1 MVPRAML
8 FPMPEHFL
16 PAYQKHSRSWHENQ
30 YVYPVLSRRS
40 RGLSIGINL
49 NPDKVCNFDCVY
61 CQIDRRSD
69 SPTKFV
75 ATSTMLAELRHVLEL
90 VASGEIWEDE
100 RFRGTP
106 EAFRRLNDIA
116 FSGDGEPTSHRNFPD
131 VVQVVADVKRELG
144 LDDVKLVLITNASL
158 FHRPAVR
165 EGLAI
170 LDENQGEIWA
180 KLDAGTEEYFKKIE
194 RTPIPFSRILANLTE
209 AARVR
214 PLVIQSLFLRFE
226 GEPPSEAEIAAF
238 CDRLNEIVAAGG
250 RILRVQI
257 YTIARVTAVP
267 YVTALADAEVDR
279 IGEIVRER
287 TGLEVECFHGKSAS

>member
-1 MVPRAML
+1 ML
-8 FPMPEHFL
+8 FRMSEPFL
-16 PAYQKHSRSWHENQ
+16 PAYQKHSRSWHEDR

-69 SPTKFV
+69 SPMKFV
-75 ATSTMLAELRHVLEL
+75 ATATMLAELRHLLEL
-90 VASGEIWEDE
+90 VASGEIWRDE
-100 RFRGTP
+100 RFSGTP
-106 EAFRRLNDIA
+106 EPLRRLNDIA
-116 FSGDGEPTSHRNFPD
+116 FSGDGEPTSHRNFPE
-131 VVQVVADVKRELG
+131 VVQAVADLKRELD
-144 LDDVKLVLITNASL
+144 LDNVKHVLITNASL
-158 FHRPAVR
+158 FQRPAVR

-194 RTPIPFSRILANLTE
+194 RTPIPFSRILENLTE

-214 PLVIQSLFLRFE
+214 PIVIQSLFLRFE
-226 GEPPSEAEIAAF
+226 GEPPSGTEIAAF
-238 CDRLNEIVAAGG
+238 SDRLNEIVAGRG
-250 RILRVQI
+250 RIRSVQI

-267 YVTALADAEVDR
+267 YVTALANEEVDR
-279 IGEIVRER
+279 IGETVRQR
-287 TGLEVECFHGKSAS
+287 TGLVVECFHGKSTS